1 MGFCKMLE
9 LLQEKHKG
17 SMILINNGSFY
28 IAKGKDAVLLYQM
41 LGLKLSCI
49 EPEVCKVGFPLNS
62 LEKYTK
68 LIEEKK
74 YSYVVYHYDNIASEL
89 SIIKKYQGKHNNKRV
104 EEKENCIVCTS
115 GTKMY
120 KKNDKYLQALAN
132 LYEKEKEKKEI
143 EKKKEEQENG

>member
-115 GTKMY
+115 
-120 KKNDKYLQALAN
+120 
-132 LYEKEKEKKEI
+132 
-143 EKKKEEQENG
+143 

>member
-1 MGFCKMLE
+1 MSFCKMME

-17 SMILINNGSFY
+17 NVILINNGSFY
-28 IAKGKDAVLLYQM
+28 IAKGRDAVLLHEI

-74 YSYVVYHYDNIASEL
+74 YSYVVYQYDNTANEL
-89 SIIKKYQGKHNNKRV
+89 NIIKKYQGRHSNKRI
-104 EEKENCIVCTS
+104 EEKENCIVCSS

-120 KKNDKYLQALAN
+120 RKNDKYMQALAD
-132 LYEKEKEKKEI
+132 LYKKEKEEKE
-143 EKKKEEQENG
+143 EEQENGQ